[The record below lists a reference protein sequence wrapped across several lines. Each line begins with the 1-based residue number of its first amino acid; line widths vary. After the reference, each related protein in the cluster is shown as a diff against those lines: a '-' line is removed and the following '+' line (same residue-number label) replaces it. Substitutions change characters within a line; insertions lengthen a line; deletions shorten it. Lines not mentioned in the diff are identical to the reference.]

1 MIMTVLGQIKTII
14 VPTKTSV
21 EPANSL
27 SKIATTVVR
36 YQEAGDKEKSDTF
49 WFAQCTDTPAANRF
63 FRNSGNFTGFKLTVC
78 TFVAMIYQ
86 RLIDTDIVPSV
97 VTPQKL
103 EQIRATAQ
111 TLHKDLPSDVPLPE
125 AAQGEGFK
133 LGLLALSGWQLPG
146 TVLTNHNGNT
156 ARRWVTREIAAA
168 FAFAF
173 NNKVPVEFVH
183 DLILICWTETP
194 LRTTSRELNGETLT
208 LIRAE
213 AEVRRLHEKQNDLA
227 RQTAD
232 YALQRAASKR
242 ANLTAAQIA
251 TIEALQSQIDRIKQG
266 SAPFRNDTA
275 LLRSLM
281 TVLDSITEHDLGI
294 EIKDAIR
301 MFANDYGIEI

>member
-1 MIMTVLGQIKTII
+1 MTVRGQIRTII
-14 VPTKTSV
+14 VPTKTLV
-21 EPANSL
+21 EPANFL

-36 YQEAGDKEKSDTF
+36 YREAGDKEKADTY
-49 WFAQCTDTPAANRF
+49 WFAQCTDSPAATKF

-78 TFVAMIYQ
+78 NFVG
-86 RLIDTDIVPSV
+86 LIDTDIVPSV

-103 EQIRATAQ
+103 EQIRATAR
-111 TLHKDLPSDVPLPE
+111 TLHKDLPSHVPLPK

-133 LGLLALSGWQLPG
+133 LGLLALSDWQLPG

-156 ARRWVTREIAAA
+156 ARRWVTREIAAE

-213 AEVRRLHEKQNDLA
+213 AEVRRLHEKQKDLA

-232 YALQRAASKR
+232 YALQRAASKH
-242 ANLTAAQIA
+242 AQLSAAQLA
-251 TIEALQSQIDRIKQG
+251 TIEALQCQIDRIKQG

-275 LLRSLM
+275 LLRSLIIL
-281 TVLDSITEHDLGI
+281 LDSIVEHNLAI
-294 EIKDAIR
+294 EIKNAIQ
-301 MFANDYGIEI
+301 MLANDYGIGT